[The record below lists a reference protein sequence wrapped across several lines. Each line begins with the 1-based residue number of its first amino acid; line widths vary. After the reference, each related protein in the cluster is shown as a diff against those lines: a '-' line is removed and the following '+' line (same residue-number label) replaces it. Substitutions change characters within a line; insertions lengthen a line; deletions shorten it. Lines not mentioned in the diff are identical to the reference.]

1 MPNCNGWDMPTS
13 HGVDI
18 ETAISRSTYDQS
30 EFKDYVVY
38 IAPKVEVIKQGVV
51 TLFLLTIGYPHQ
63 EPCDVKVSST
73 VLYGSWGRRL
83 PFRPLPSCGGDNYQN
98 PELMV

>member
-18 ETAISRSTYDQS
+18 ETAISKSAYDVS

-38 IAPKVEVIKQGVV
+38 IAPKVEVTKQGVV
-51 TLFLLTIGYPHQ
+51 TLFLLTIGCPHQ

-73 VLYGSWGRRL
+73 VLNWSWGR
-83 PFRPLPSCGGDNYQN
+83 
-98 PELMV
+98 